1 MTSPAPARRIR
12 QCRSRSIP
20 RNDGLMRDGRAR
32 ANRPRVGPSGL
43 PPARRRWNA
52 GRAVHPR
59 APTRVRRRSAN
70 AAKACRATARCR
82 TPKTPRHRCRPDRNS
97 SGCHVFQRAT
107 TVPRSPPAARRA
119 ALDAGAPQEAA
130 TTRAAAVAVAA
141 RAAWVEV
148 RTAARAAGPPQAA
161 GVNAAGVGA
170 RTALPRLPVVAP
182 KQANR
187 RPAMADRAEPNS
199 GSPADARPHWRA
211 MPRARVMSRALTMPR
226 ARVMARVRPNRRA
239 ASPHRLCL
247 GPLGRFDASAHPDRL
262 PAPHVPRWPGV
273 TWKPDTRRR
282 AGMRTPAGNHPR
294 PAAAA
299 EAPVAP
305 RARR

>member
-1 MTSPAPARRIR
+1 
-12 QCRSRSIP
+12 
-20 RNDGLMRDGRAR
+20 MRDGRAR
-32 ANRPRVGPSGL
+32 ANRPRVGRSGL

-52 GRAVHPR
+52 GRAGHPR
-59 APTRVRRRSAN
+59 APTRARRRSAN

-82 TPKTPRHRCRPDRNS
+82 TPKAPRHRCRPDRNS
-97 SGCHVFQRAT
+97 IGCHVSQRAT

-148 RTAARAAGPPQAA
+148 RTAARAAGPPRAA

-170 RTALPRLPVVAP
+170 RTALPRLPVAAP

-187 RPAMADRAEPNS
+187 RPAMADPAEPSS
-199 GSPADARPHWRA
+199 GSPAEARPHWRA
-211 MPRARVMSRALTMPR
+211 MPRARVRL
-226 ARVMARVRPNRRA
+226 RVMARVRPNRRA
-239 ASPHRLCL
+239 ASPRRLWL
-247 GPLGRFDASAHPDRL
+247 GPLGRFDPSAHRDRL
-262 PAPHVPRWPGV
+262 PAPHLPRWPGV
-273 TWKPDTRRR
+273 TWKPHTRRR
-282 AGMRTPAGNHPR
+282 AGRRTPAGNYLR

-299 EAPVAP
+299 EAPAAP